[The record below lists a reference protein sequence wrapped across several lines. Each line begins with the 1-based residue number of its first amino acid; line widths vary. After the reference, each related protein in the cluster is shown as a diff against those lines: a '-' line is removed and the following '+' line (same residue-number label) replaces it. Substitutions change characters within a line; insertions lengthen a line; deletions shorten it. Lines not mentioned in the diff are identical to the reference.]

1 MPLVVYAL
9 ALGAFAMT
17 TSEFMVSGMLPELTA
32 SLGVS
37 LSAIGY
43 LVSTYA
49 VAMAL
54 GGPVLSAA
62 LARLPRFRT
71 MVLLLAA
78 FLVGQVL
85 GAVATGYPMLAVS
98 RVVTGC
104 AEAAFFGV
112 GLTVAVDAVRPGSA
126 GRATSVV
133 FGGLMLSTVL
143 GMPLATVLAQWAGW
157 RGAFWAVAVLVL
169 VAGTAVPLAMHS
181 YTAGRRH
188 TAGRREAA
196 GRRDAEGRGRAGG
209 DGQLRPPI
217 GVRDELANL
226 RSRPLW
232 AVYLTS
238 MLHIGGLFAAY
249 SYFAAIFIELTGVGP
264 ALVPAVLSAY
274 GLAAVLGNMVVGRLA
289 DRYPMTVLT
298 AGLAALLLLLAS
310 FAVGARHPAVA
321 LVSAVATGLVG
332 LPLNSATVARRMRVA
347 PNTPMINTLNAS
359 MVNVGIA
366 VGPTLGGLAIS
377 AGLGLTAPLWIGAAL
392 AALALLSMAPYVLPA
407 RPTPP
412 AGTGTMPAR
421 PTPACRPS
429 VG

>member
-1 MPLVVYAL
+1 MPPVVYVL
-9 ALGAFAMT
+9 ALGVFAMT
-17 TSEFMVSGMLPELTA
+17 TSEFMVSGMLPELAA

-43 LVSTYA
+43 LVSMYA
-49 VAMAL
+49 VAMAM
-54 GGPVLSAA
+54 GGPVVSAV
-62 LARLPRFRT
+62 LARLPRFGS

-112 GLTVAVDAVRPGSA
+112 GLTVAVDAVRPGTA

-133 FGGLMLSTVL
+133 LGGLMLSTVL

-157 RGAFWAVAVLVL
+157 RGAFWAVAGLVL
-169 VAGTAVPLAMHS
+169 VAGTAVPLAM
-181 YTAGRRH
+181 RRH
-188 TAGRREAA
+188 TAGRGGA
-196 GRRDAEGRGRAGG
+196 G
-209 DGQLRPPI
+209 DGQPRPAV

-249 SYFAAIFIELTGVGP
+249 SYFGAIFVELTGVNP
-264 ALVPAVLSAY
+264 VLVPAVLSAY
-274 GLAAVLGNMVVGRLA
+274 GLAAVLGNAVVGRVA
-289 DRYPMTVLT
+289 DRYPMIVLA
-298 AGLAALLLLLAS
+298 AGLGALFLLLAS
-310 FAVGARHPAVA
+310 FAVGVRHPTVA

-347 PNTPMINTLNAS
+347 PNTPMINTLSAS
-359 MVNVGIA
+359 VVNVGIA

-377 AGLGLTAPLWIGAAL
+377 AGLGLTVPLWIGAAL
-392 AALALLSMAPYVLPA
+392 AALALLSMAPYA
-407 RPTPP
+407 RPSQSTRPTRP
-412 AGTGTMPAR
+412 GTMPAGA
-421 PTPACRPS
+421 TPACRPS